1 MFSPYSARQIQHTIV
16 YPQRA
21 TRRTKVSEQEKT
33 RVHRSTLLYIGMLV
47 LLGGGLEG
55 IRRVGNTLTPP
66 RQIAGA
72 WRLTVSP
79 SSSSC
84 PLLEFGEAGDDNLQ
98 VEQSG
103 RYLTLTFTDVH
114 HTRLRARFD
123 GRELYGG
130 GLSTSSCAAGK
141 WVHVTGRLN
150 SDHLELILTRP
161 QETPVPTLVLSGTQA
176 SGLALRS
183 PASP

>member
-1 MFSPYSARQIQHTIV
+1 M
-16 YPQRA
+16 
-21 TRRTKVSEQEKT
+21 
-33 RVHRSTLLYIGMLV
+33 HRSTLLYIGMLV
-47 LLGGGLEG
+47 LLGSGLEG

-66 RQIAGA
+66 RHIAGA
-72 WRLTVSP
+72 WRLTVPP

-84 PLLEFGEAGDDNLQ
+84 PLLEFGEAGDDSLQ

-123 GRELYGG
+123 GRELYGS
-130 GLSTSSCAAGK
+130 GLSTSSSCAVGK

-150 SDHLELILTRP
+150 SDHLELTLTRP
-161 QETPVPTLVLSGTQA
+161 QETHVPTLVLIGTQA
-176 SGLALRS
+176 SGSALRS

>member
-1 MFSPYSARQIQHTIV
+1 M
-16 YPQRA
+16 
-21 TRRTKVSEQEKT
+21 
-33 RVHRSTLLYIGMLV
+33 HRSTLLYIGMLV
-47 LLGGGLEG
+47 LLGSGLEG

-66 RQIAGA
+66 RHIAGA
-72 WRLTVSP
+72 WRLSIPP
-79 SSSSC
+79 SASSC

-123 GRELYGG
+123 GRELYGS
-130 GLSTSSCAAGK
+130 GLSTSSSCAVGK

-150 SDHLELILTRP
+150 YDHLEITLTRSP
-161 QETPVPTLVLSGTQA
+161 ETPVPALVLSGTQA
-176 SGLALRS
+176 PGSAPRS

>member
-1 MFSPYSARQIQHTIV
+1 M
-16 YPQRA
+16 
-21 TRRTKVSEQEKT
+21 
-33 RVHRSTLLYIGMLV
+33 HRSTLLYIGMLV
-47 LLGGGLEG
+47 LLGSGLEG

-66 RQIAGA
+66 RHIAGA
-72 WRLTVSP
+72 WRLTVP
-79 SSSSC
+79 PASSSC
-84 PLLEFGEAGDDNLQ
+84 PLLEFGEAGDDSLQ

-103 RYLTLTFTDVH
+103 SYLTLTFPDVH

-150 SDHLELILTRP
+150 SDYLELILTRP
-161 QETPVPTLVLSGTQA
+161 QETPVPTLVLIGTQA
-176 SGLALRS
+176 SGLAPRS

>member
-1 MFSPYSARQIQHTIV
+1 M
-16 YPQRA
+16 
-21 TRRTKVSEQEKT
+21 
-33 RVHRSTLLYIGMLV
+33 HRSTLLYIGMLV
-47 LLGGGLEG
+47 LLGSGLEG

-66 RQIAGA
+66 RHIAGA
-72 WRLTVSP
+72 WRLTVPP

-123 GRELYGG
+123 GRELYGS
-130 GLSTSSCAAGK
+130 GLSTSSSCAVGK

-150 SDHLELILTRP
+150 SDHLELTLTRSP
-161 QETPVPTLVLSGTQA
+161 ETPVPALVLSGTQA
-176 SGLALRS
+176 PGSAPRS

>member
-1 MFSPYSARQIQHTIV
+1 M
-16 YPQRA
+16 
-21 TRRTKVSEQEKT
+21 
-33 RVHRSTLLYIGMLV
+33 HRSTLLYIGMLV

-66 RQIAGA
+66 RHIAGA
-72 WRLTVSP
+72 WRLTVP
-79 SSSSC
+79 PASSSC
-84 PLLEFGEAGDDNLQ
+84 PLLEFGEAGDDSLQ

-103 RYLTLTFTDVH
+103 RYLTLTFPDVH

-123 GRELYGG
+123 GRELYGS

-150 SDHLELILTRP
+150 YDHLELTLTRP

-176 SGLALRS
+176 TGSAPRS

>member
-1 MFSPYSARQIQHTIV
+1 M
-16 YPQRA
+16 
-21 TRRTKVSEQEKT
+21 
-33 RVHRSTLLYIGMLV
+33 HRSTLLYIGMLV
-47 LLGGGLEG
+47 LLGSGLEG

-66 RQIAGA
+66 RHIAGA
-72 WRLTVSP
+72 WRLTVPP

>member
-1 MFSPYSARQIQHTIV
+1 M
-16 YPQRA
+16 
-21 TRRTKVSEQEKT
+21 
-33 RVHRSTLLYIGMLV
+33 HRSTLLYIGMLV

-66 RQIAGA
+66 RHIAGA
-72 WRLTVSP
+72 WRLTVP
-79 SSSSC
+79 PASSSC
-84 PLLEFGEAGDDNLQ
+84 PLLAFGEAGDDSLQ

>member
-1 MFSPYSARQIQHTIV
+1 MLHPYSARQIQHTIV

-21 TRRTKVSEQEKT
+21 TRRTKVSEQEKAL
-33 RVHRSTLLYIGMLV
+33 VHRSTLLYIGMLV
-47 LLGGGLEG
+47 LLGSGLEG

-66 RQIAGA
+66 RHIAGA
-72 WRLTVSP
+72 WRLTVP
-79 SSSSC
+79 PASSSC
-84 PLLEFGEAGDDNLQ
+84 PLLEFGEAGDDSLQ

-123 GRELYGG
+123 GRELYGSG
-130 GLSTSSCAAGK
+130 SSTNPCAAGK

-150 SDHLELILTRP
+150 SDHLELTLTRSP
-161 QETPVPTLVLSGTQA
+161 ETPVPALVLSGTQA
-176 SGLALRS
+176 PGSAPRS